1 MRKVLTMK
9 EITQIKLGINR
20 NAEVTVIADI
30 QMTEDSDLD
39 SLFLC
44 FFTILTPPLRL
55 SVITTGC
62 LNDHL
67 AKIYNQDISAID
79 KLMHENEEMY
89 GSMIQQSTE
98 ELLTYGE
105 EQNKVVLDSVK
116 NSESASALMASML
129 KCGYYIQKTRY
140 HFPTAPT
147 QKQEQK
153 VDISQL
159 KPAFKTMLDVCK
171 RWNDPTLHEELQ

>member
-1 MRKVLTMK
+1 MWK
-9 EITQIKLGINR
+9 EITAIKLGLNR
-20 NAEVTVIADI
+20 KAEVTVIADI
-30 QMTEDSDLD
+30 QMKEDSDLD

-44 FFTILTPPLRL
+44 FFTILHPPLRL

-67 AKIYNQDISAID
+67 ATIYKQDVSSID

-89 GSMIQQSTE
+89 GSMIQQGTE
-98 ELLTYGE
+98 ELLTFGE
-105 EQNKVVLDSVK
+105 EQNKVVLNSVK
-116 NSESASALMASML
+116 NAESASALLASML

-153 VDISQL
+153 VDISSL
-159 KPAFKTMLDVCK
+159 KPAFKTMLEVCK